1 MTGIDDPYEA
11 PTAGNFCCC
20 VMSFLFFCCPFLIS
34 FLFRFKLNMKLKSQL
49 FVLIAEMVIDTEK
62 TPVADAVELI
72 VSYLYK
78 EELLEKPKT
87 E

>member
-1 MTGIDDPYEA
+1 
-11 PTAGNFCCC
+11 
-20 VMSFLFFCCPFLIS
+20 
-34 FLFRFKLNMKLKSQL
+34 
-49 FVLIAEMVIDTEK
+49 MVIDTEK